1 MATVQLLETILY
13 DPKEGVFLLDYHCDR
28 MIASAKE
35 LAVFFSN
42 NQEAFL
48 QDLIPTRSEIS
59 NKLDVAIRNAGK
71 NTRQRLRVLLDFD
84 GAITIQSSHLPSE
97 TKSFQDS
104 SILVVLDKQATH
116 SDNMFL
122 KHKTTER
129 EVYNEARTRLGL
141 GPVGAPMGDNVPF
154 DVIMYNEEG
163 EVMEAT
169 IANVAIE
176 VENPETGALEWIT
189 PPLSSGLLNGTMRR
203 KLLETGELKERVI
216 TVSELKKAAAEGRRI
231 KCFNSVRK
239 EYPVTLKC

>member
-1 MATVQLLETILY
+1 MASVQLLETILY
-13 DPKEGVFLLDYHCDR
+13 DPKEGLFLLDYHCDR

-42 NQEAFL
+42 DEEKFL
-48 QDLIPTRSEIS
+48 RDLIPTRSEIS
-59 NKLDVAIRNAGK
+59 NKLDIAVRNAGK

-97 TKSFQDS
+97 TNSFHDS

-129 EVYNEARTRLGL
+129 DVYNEARSRLGL
-141 GPVGAPMGDNVPF
+141 GPVGAPIGDNVPF

-163 EVMEAT
+163 EVMEAS

-176 VENPETGALEWIT
+176 VENPETGNLEWIT

-203 KLLETGELKERVI
+203 KLLEDGELKERVI
-216 TVSELKKAAAEGRRI
+216 TVEELKKAAELDSPGSSSWI
-231 KCFNSVRK
+231 N
-239 EYPVTLKC
+239 PL